1 MVEREFGQNHPLK
14 VLLEY
19 YCDNNISDD
28 KFKIIMREYE
38 HKMNLSWLTS
48 GYAILYEFLMSGEG
62 LKLLSTIQNEIGVA

>member
-1 MVEREFGQNHPLK
+1 MIEREFGHGHPLK

-19 YCDNNISDD
+19 YFDSNISDD

-48 GYAILYEFLMSGEG
+48 EYAILYEFLVSSDG

>member
-1 MVEREFGQNHPLK
+1 MIEREFGHGHPLK

-19 YCDNNISDD
+19 YCDSIISDD

-38 HKMNLSWLTS
+38 HKMNISWLTS
-48 GYAILYEFLMSGEG
+48 EYAILYEFLVSSDG